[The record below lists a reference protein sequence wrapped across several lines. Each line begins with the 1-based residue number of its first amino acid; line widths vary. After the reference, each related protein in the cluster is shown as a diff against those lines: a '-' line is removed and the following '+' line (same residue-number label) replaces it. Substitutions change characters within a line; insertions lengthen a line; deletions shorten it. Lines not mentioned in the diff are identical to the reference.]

1 MHSGVAY
8 TDDVLDRRRVHTWQL
23 AHLGT
28 GHTGLGAPPSRSGVA
43 ATSSFAEGL
52 ACQMC
57 NIQYYMGNVFSYT
70 GLTVFICIKGVKSQ
84 KMTMVSRTV
93 TDESLVIV
101 LLFCTLFPV
110 VRMID
115 RS

>member
-1 MHSGVAY
+1 MIEKLSKWTLEKEAK
-8 TDDVLDRRRVHTWQL
+8 R
-23 AHLGT
+23 
-28 GHTGLGAPPSRSGVA
+28 
-43 ATSSFAEGL
+43 
-52 ACQMC
+52 QMC